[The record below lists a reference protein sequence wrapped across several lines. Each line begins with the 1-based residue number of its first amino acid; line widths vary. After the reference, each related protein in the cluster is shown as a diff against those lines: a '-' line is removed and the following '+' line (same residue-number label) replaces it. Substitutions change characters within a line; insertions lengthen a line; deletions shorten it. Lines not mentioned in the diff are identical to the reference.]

1 MCNER
6 FFVDGRGRHRN
17 APSSSVTLY
26 ARARVVRRTALVAG
40 GNNSDISTVSHTNGG
55 AWRRFT
61 PSRKGEELS

>member
-6 FFVDGRGRHRN
+6 FFADSRGRHRN
-17 APSSSVTLY
+17 APALRVTLY

-40 GNNSDISTVSHTNGG
+40 RNNSGISAVSHTNGG
-55 AWRRFT
+55 ARRRFT